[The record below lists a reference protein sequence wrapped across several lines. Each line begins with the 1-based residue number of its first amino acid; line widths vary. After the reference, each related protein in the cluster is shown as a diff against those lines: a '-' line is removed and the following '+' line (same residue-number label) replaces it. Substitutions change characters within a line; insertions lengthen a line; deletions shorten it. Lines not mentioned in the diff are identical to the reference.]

1 MKPSFMKIGISISLC
16 TGLVVQ
22 GVGPMQTPIISAKAS
37 FGWLENSPAIITS
50 INEDDYTNAGVEVA
64 SFLTGKVSDP
74 ASTGI
79 AVVALDNT
87 KGAWQYYNT
96 VGRIWY
102 NIEPVSNSN
111 AFLLLK
117 SEKIRFVPA
126 KDWNGTAS
134 ISFKLWDTTASGYQN
149 YQKNANTTVSAA
161 FSSDPGIAVI
171 TVNPVNDAPYL
182 TELNGG
188 DYLSFDGNGDY
199 VTFPDQRIYG
209 NSFTVEGF
217 LKVDAFQTWMR
228 FFESSIAE
236 QNHNIFVG
244 FNGKRMNFTAY
255 TNKGDINVTEDFP
268 ISKWVHVAIVYD
280 HSQKKGRIYWD
291 GVLKAEG
298 AMDLSTVG
306 NVARPNNW
314 LGKSTWRQDGD
325 YNGGM
330 RDVRFWSKAKTQSDI
345 VREMNVDLTGSEPNL
360 ALNYKLA
367 NSNDGNVAINTSGL
381 PLKNGTITGAT
392 WKQDTGFMGNTT
404 TDKNKS
410 VSRSFKVL
418 DVDGDDLQ
426 VSATSSN
433 TLLIPNNGLKISGS
447 GELRTLEI
455 TPAANAFGTSVISVK
470 VSDGALSNSYTFNVT
485 VNNTG
490 DVIVTGVTLDKP
502 TLSLTEGEAG
512 DTLSAVIAPAN
523 ATNKTVNWSSSDET
537 IATVV
542 NGVVTPVGVGTAIIT
557 VTTTDG
563 SFTASSVVNV
573 SAPIPPVVDVTGV
586 KLDQETLNLTAG
598 EADGLLKATIEPAN
612 ATDKDVIW
620 SSSDET
626 VATVVNGVVTPVGE
640 GTAVIT
646 VTTKDGSFTAT
657 TTVSVSAPIPPVVDV
672 TGVKLDQET
681 LNLTAGEADG
691 LLKATIEP
699 ANATDKDVIWSSSD
713 ETVATVVNGVVTP
726 VGEGTAVIT
735 VTTKDGSF
743 TATTTVSVSA
753 PIPPVVDV
761 TGVKLDQETL
771 NLTAGEADGLLKAT
785 IEPANATDKDVIW
798 SSSDETVATVVNGV
812 VTPVGEGTA
821 VITVTTKDGS
831 FTATTTVSVSALI
844 PPVVDVTGVKL
855 DQETL
860 NLTAGEADGLL
871 KATIEPANATDKDV
885 IWSSSDE
892 TVATV
897 VNGVVTP
904 VGEGTAVITVTTK
917 DGSFTATTTV
927 SVSALIPPVVD
938 VTGVKLDQETLNL
951 TAGEAD
957 GLLKATIEPA
967 NATDKD
973 VIWSSSDETVATVVN
988 GVVTPVGEGTAV
1000 ISVTTKDGSF
1010 TATTTVNVAAPK
1022 PPEVIVTGVTL
1033 DQTELNLTV
1042 GEGEGTLQATVAPAN
1057 ATNKGMIW
1065 SSSDETVAKVVYGVV
1080 TPIGEGTAII
1090 TVTTKD
1096 GSYTASTTV
1105 TVKAPVKPVTAP
1117 GIPTSVT
1124 ATAENGQAI
1133 ITFIPPVNDGGSEIT
1148 GYIVTANPGGWTVT
1162 GTGSPLTISGLTNGT
1177 SYTFTV
1183 QAINKAGI
1191 SEFSAESNAVVPSTP
1206 SGGDVVVPS
1215 QPTPS
1220 PTPAPVVNAASILI
1234 NGKAEI
1240 VGTATNGKRNE
1251 QTLTTIVLDQK
1262 KLEDKLATEGKGTV
1276 VSIGANSKSDVI
1288 VGELNGQM
1296 VKNMQGNQA
1305 ILEIKAGNATFTL
1318 PAQQINID
1326 ALNEQIGKSVAL
1338 QDIKIQIEISA
1349 PTADKVKAL
1358 EAAAQKGSFSLVSAP
1373 VNFTARGIYGDKSI
1387 ELSQFNTYVKRTIA
1401 IPEGMDPNKI
1411 TTGVYV
1417 DSEGSVH
1424 HVPTKVVVIDGKYFA
1439 TINSLSGGT
1448 YSVIWHPLEFS
1459 DVANHW
1465 AKEAVNDMGSRLVIE
1480 GTGSGQFTPDQA
1492 ITRAEFAA
1500 IVVRGLGLEMEQAA
1514 TPFSDVKTTDW
1525 YNSAINTAFTY
1536 QLING
1541 FEDGMFRPD
1550 EHITREQAMLIIAKA
1565 MKITALQTKLS
1576 VQSADVLL
1584 APFTDSSEVSNWAI
1598 SGVTDTLQAGII
1610 MGRSSKG
1617 LAPKDDM
1624 TRAEVAEIVK
1634 RLLEKSD
1641 LI

>member
-50 INEDDYTNAGVEVA
+50 INEDDYSNAGVEVA

-447 GELRTLEI
+447 GEQRTLEI

-470 VSDGALSNSYTFNVT
+470 VSDGALSNTYTFNVT

-512 DTLSAVIAPAN
+512 DTLSAVIAPIN
-523 ATNKTVNWSSSDET
+523 ATNKTVIWSSSDET
-537 IATVV
+537 VATVV
-542 NGVVTPVGVGTAIIT
+542 NGVVTPVGEGTAVITVTTKDGSFTATTTVSVSAPIPPVVDVTGVKLDQETLNLTAGEADGLLKATIEPANATDKDVIWSSSDETVATVVNGVVTPVGEGTAVIT

-598 EADGLLKATIEPAN
+598 EADGLLKTTIEPAN

-726 VGEGTAVIT
+726 VGEGTAVI
-735 VTTKDGSF
+735 
-743 TATTTVSVSA
+743 
-753 PIPPVVDV
+753 
-761 TGVKLDQETL
+761 
-771 NLTAGEADGLLKAT
+771 
-785 IEPANATDKDVIW
+785 
-798 SSSDETVATVVNGV
+798 
-812 VTPVGEGTA
+812 
-821 VITVTTKDGS
+821 
-831 FTATTTVSVSALI
+831 
-844 PPVVDVTGVKL
+844 
-855 DQETL
+855 
-860 NLTAGEADGLL
+860 
-871 KATIEPANATDKDV
+871 
-885 IWSSSDE
+885 
-892 TVATV
+892 
-897 VNGVVTP
+897 
-904 VGEGTAVITVTTK
+904 
-917 DGSFTATTTV
+917 
-927 SVSALIPPVVD
+927 
-938 VTGVKLDQETLNL
+938 
-951 TAGEAD
+951 
-957 GLLKATIEPA
+957 
-967 NATDKD
+967 
-973 VIWSSSDETVATVVN
+973 
-988 GVVTPVGEGTAV
+988 
-1000 ISVTTKDGSF
+1000 SVTTKDGSF

-1022 PPEVIVTGVTL
+1022 PPDVIVTGVTL
-1033 DQTELNLTV
+1033 DQTELNLTL

-1148 GYIVTANPGGWTVT
+1148 GYIVTANPGGLTVT

-1234 NGKAEI
+1234 NGKAET

-1480 GTGSGQFTPDQA
+1480 GTGSGQFTPDQV

-1584 APFTDSSEVSNWAI
+1584 APFTDSSKVSNWAI

-1610 MGRSSKG
+1610 KGRSSKG

>member
-1 MKPSFMKIGISISLC
+1 
-16 TGLVVQ
+16 
-22 GVGPMQTPIISAKAS
+22 MQTPIISAKAS
-37 FGWLENSPAIITS
+37 FGWIENSPAIITS
-50 INEDDYTNAGVEVA
+50 INEDDYSNAGVEVA

-447 GELRTLEI
+447 GEQRTLEI

-470 VSDGALSNSYTFNVT
+470 VSDGTLNNTYTFNVT

-490 DVIVTGVTLDKP
+490 DVIVTGVSLDKP
-502 TLSLTEGEAG
+502 SLSLTQGEAG
-512 DTLSAVIAPAN
+512 DTLSAVITPAD
-523 ATNKTVNWSSSDET
+523 ATNKTVNWSTSDET
-537 IATVV
+537 VATVV

-573 SAPIPPVVDVTGV
+573 SSPIPPVVNVTGVKLDQETLELTAGEADGLLKATIEPANATDKDVIWSSSDETVATVVNGVVTPVGEGTAVITVTTKDGSFKASTTVNVSAPIPSVVDVTGV
-586 KLDQETLNLTAG
+586 KLDQETLELTAG

-646 VTTKDGSFTAT
+646 VTTKDGSFTAS
-657 TTVSVSAPIPPVVDV
+657 TTVSVSAPIPPIVDV

-681 LNLTAGEADG
+681 LELTAGEADG
-691 LLKATIEP
+691 ILKATIEP

-713 ETVATVVNGVVTP
+713 ETVATVINGVVTP

-743 TATTTVSVSA
+743 
-753 PIPPVVDV
+753 
-761 TGVKLDQETL
+761 
-771 NLTAGEADGLLKAT
+771 KA
-785 IEPANATDKDVIW
+785 
-798 SSSDETVATVVNGV
+798 S
-812 VTPVGEGTA
+812 
-821 VITVTTKDGS
+821 
-831 FTATTTVSVSALI
+831 
-844 PPVVDVTGVKL
+844 
-855 DQETL
+855 
-860 NLTAGEADGLL
+860 
-871 KATIEPANATDKDV
+871 
-885 IWSSSDE
+885 
-892 TVATV
+892 
-897 VNGVVTP
+897 
-904 VGEGTAVITVTTK
+904 
-917 DGSFTATTTV
+917 
-927 SVSALIPPVVD
+927 
-938 VTGVKLDQETLNL
+938 
-951 TAGEAD
+951 
-957 GLLKATIEPA
+957 
-967 NATDKD
+967 
-973 VIWSSSDETVATVVN
+973 
-988 GVVTPVGEGTAV
+988 
-1000 ISVTTKDGSF
+1000 
-1010 TATTTVNVAAPK
+1010 TTVNVAAPK
-1022 PPEVIVTGVTL
+1022 PPSVIVTGVTL

-1042 GEGEGTLQATVAPAN
+1042 GEGDGNLQVTVAPAN
-1057 ATNKGMIW
+1057 ATNKGVIW

-1133 ITFIPPVNDGGSEIT
+1133 ITFIPPVNDGGSEII
-1148 GYIVTANPGGWTVT
+1148 GYIVTANPGGLTVM

-1177 SYTFTV
+1177 SYTFTI

-1191 SEFSAESNAVVPSTP
+1191 SESSAESNAVVPSTS
-1206 SGGDVVVPS
+1206 SGGDVVVPW

-1220 PTPAPVVNAASILI
+1220 ATPAPVVNDASILI
-1234 NGKAEI
+1234 NGKAET

-1276 VSIGANSKSDVI
+1276 VSIAANSKSDVI

-1305 ILEIKAGNATFTL
+1305 ILEIKTGNATFTL

-1480 GTGSGQFTPDQA
+1480 GTGNGQFTPDQA

-1525 YNSAINTAFTY
+1525 YNSAINTAFAY

>member
-37 FGWLENSPAIITS
+37 FGWIENSPAIITS
-50 INEDDYTNAGVEVA
+50 INEDDYSNAGVEVA

-447 GELRTLEI
+447 GEQRTLEI

-470 VSDGALSNSYTFNVT
+470 VSDGTLNNTYTFNVT

-490 DVIVTGVTLDKP
+490 DVIVTGVSLDKP
-502 TLSLTEGEAG
+502 SLSLTQGEAG
-512 DTLSAVIAPAN
+512 DTLSAVITPAD
-523 ATNKTVNWSSSDET
+523 ATNKTVNWSTSDET
-537 IATVV
+537 VATVV

-573 SAPIPPVVDVTGV
+573 SSPIPPVVNVTGVKLDQETLELTAGEADGLLKATIEPANATDKDVIWSSSDETVATVVNGVVTPVGEGTAVITVTTKDGSFKASTTVNVSAPIPSVVDVTGV
-586 KLDQETLNLTAG
+586 KLDQETLELTAG

-646 VTTKDGSFTAT
+646 VTTKDGSFTAS
-657 TTVSVSAPIPPVVDV
+657 TTVSVSAPIPPIVDV

-681 LNLTAGEADG
+681 LELTAGEADG
-691 LLKATIEP
+691 ILKATIEP

-713 ETVATVVNGVVTP
+713 ETVATVINGVVTP

-743 TATTTVSVSA
+743 
-753 PIPPVVDV
+753 
-761 TGVKLDQETL
+761 
-771 NLTAGEADGLLKAT
+771 KA
-785 IEPANATDKDVIW
+785 
-798 SSSDETVATVVNGV
+798 S
-812 VTPVGEGTA
+812 
-821 VITVTTKDGS
+821 
-831 FTATTTVSVSALI
+831 
-844 PPVVDVTGVKL
+844 
-855 DQETL
+855 
-860 NLTAGEADGLL
+860 
-871 KATIEPANATDKDV
+871 
-885 IWSSSDE
+885 
-892 TVATV
+892 
-897 VNGVVTP
+897 
-904 VGEGTAVITVTTK
+904 
-917 DGSFTATTTV
+917 
-927 SVSALIPPVVD
+927 
-938 VTGVKLDQETLNL
+938 
-951 TAGEAD
+951 
-957 GLLKATIEPA
+957 
-967 NATDKD
+967 
-973 VIWSSSDETVATVVN
+973 
-988 GVVTPVGEGTAV
+988 
-1000 ISVTTKDGSF
+1000 
-1010 TATTTVNVAAPK
+1010 TTVNVAAPK
-1022 PPEVIVTGVTL
+1022 PPSVIVTGVTL

-1042 GEGEGTLQATVAPAN
+1042 GEGDGNLQVTVAPAN
-1057 ATNKGMIW
+1057 ATNKGVIW

-1133 ITFIPPVNDGGSEIT
+1133 ITFIPPVNDGGSEII
-1148 GYIVTANPGGWTVT
+1148 GYIVTANPGGLTVT

-1177 SYTFTV
+1177 SYTFTI

-1191 SEFSAESNAVVPSTP
+1191 SESSAESNAVVPSTS
-1206 SGGDVVVPS
+1206 SGGDVVVPW

-1220 PTPAPVVNAASILI
+1220 ATPAPVVNDASILI
-1234 NGKAEI
+1234 NGKAET

-1276 VSIGANSKSDVI
+1276 VSIAANSKSDVI

-1305 ILEIKAGNATFTL
+1305 ILEIKTGNATFTL

-1480 GTGSGQFTPDQA
+1480 GTGNGQFTPDQA

-1525 YNSAINTAFTY
+1525 YNSAINTAFAY

>member
-50 INEDDYTNAGVEVA
+50 INEDDYSNAGVEVA

-330 RDVRFWSKAKTQSDI
+330 RDVRFWSKAKSQSDI

-433 TLLIPNNGLKISGS
+433 TLLIPNNGLKVSGS
-447 GELRTLEI
+447 GEQRTLEI

-470 VSDGALSNSYTFNVT
+470 VSDGALSNTYTFNVT

-502 TLSLTEGEAG
+502 SLSLTEGEAG
-512 DTLSAVIAPAN
+512 DTLSAVIAPAD

-537 IATVV
+537 VATVV

-573 SAPIPPVVDVTGV
+573 SAPIPPVVNVTGVKLDQETLDLTAGEADGLLKATIEPANSTDKDVIWSSSDETVATVVNGVVTPVGEGKAIITVTTKDGSFTASSVVNVSAPIPPVVDVTGV

-598 EADGLLKATIEPAN
+598 EADGILKATIEPAN

-626 VATVVNGVVTPVGE
+626 VATVVNGVITPVGE

-646 VTTKDGSFTAT
+646 VTTKDGSFTASS
-657 TTVSVSAPIPPVVDV
+657 VVNVSAPIPPVVDV

-691 LLKATIEP
+691 ILKATIEP

-713 ETVATVVNGVVTP
+713 ETVATVVNGVITP
-726 VGEGTAVIT
+726 VGEGKAIIT
-735 VTTKDGSF
+735 VTTKDGSY
-743 TATTTVSVSA
+743 AAS
-753 PIPPVVDV
+753 
-761 TGVKLDQETL
+761 
-771 NLTAGEADGLLKAT
+771 
-785 IEPANATDKDVIW
+785 
-798 SSSDETVATVVNGV
+798 
-812 VTPVGEGTA
+812 
-821 VITVTTKDGS
+821 
-831 FTATTTVSVSALI
+831 
-844 PPVVDVTGVKL
+844 
-855 DQETL
+855 
-860 NLTAGEADGLL
+860 
-871 KATIEPANATDKDV
+871 
-885 IWSSSDE
+885 
-892 TVATV
+892 
-897 VNGVVTP
+897 
-904 VGEGTAVITVTTK
+904 
-917 DGSFTATTTV
+917 
-927 SVSALIPPVVD
+927 
-938 VTGVKLDQETLNL
+938 
-951 TAGEAD
+951 
-957 GLLKATIEPA
+957 
-967 NATDKD
+967 
-973 VIWSSSDETVATVVN
+973 
-988 GVVTPVGEGTAV
+988 
-1000 ISVTTKDGSF
+1000 
-1010 TATTTVNVAAPK
+1010 TTVNVAAPK
-1022 PPEVIVTGVTL
+1022 PPSVIVTGVIL

-1042 GEGEGTLQATVAPAN
+1042 GEGDGNLQVTVAPAN
-1057 ATNKGMIW
+1057 ATNKGVIW

-1148 GYIVTANPGGWTVT
+1148 GYIVTANPGGLTVT

-1191 SEFSAESNAVVPSTP
+1191 SESSAESNAVVPSTS
-1206 SGGDVVVPS
+1206 SGGDVVVPW

-1220 PTPAPVVNAASILI
+1220 ATPAPVVNDASILI
-1234 NGKAEI
+1234 NGKAET

-1276 VSIGANSKSDVI
+1276 VSLAANSKSDVI

-1305 ILEIKAGNATFTL
+1305 ILEIKTGNATFTL

-1373 VNFTARGIYGDKSI
+1373 VNFTARGIYGEKSI

-1480 GTGSGQFTPDQA
+1480 GTGNGQFTPDQA

-1525 YNSAINTAFTY
+1525 YNSAINTAFAY

>member
-1 MKPSFMKIGISISLC
+1 NGI
-16 TGLVVQ
+16 
-22 GVGPMQTPIISAKAS
+22 
-37 FGWLENSPAIITS
+37 
-50 INEDDYTNAGVEVA
+50 
-64 SFLTGKVSDP
+64 
-74 ASTGI
+74 
-79 AVVALDNT
+79 
-87 KGAWQYYNT
+87 
-96 VGRIWY
+96 
-102 NIEPVSNSN
+102 
-111 AFLLLK
+111 
-117 SEKIRFVPA
+117 
-126 KDWNGTAS
+126 
-134 ISFKLWDTTASGYQN
+134 
-149 YQKNANTTVSAA
+149 
-161 FSSDPGIAVI
+161 
-171 TVNPVNDAPYL
+171 
-182 TELNGG
+182 
-188 DYLSFDGNGDY
+188 
-199 VTFPDQRIYG
+199 
-209 NSFTVEGF
+209 
-217 LKVDAFQTWMR
+217 
-228 FFESSIAE
+228 
-236 QNHNIFVG
+236 
-244 FNGKRMNFTAY
+244 
-255 TNKGDINVTEDFP
+255 
-268 ISKWVHVAIVYD
+268 
-280 HSQKKGRIYWD
+280 
-291 GVLKAEG
+291 
-298 AMDLSTVG
+298 
-306 NVARPNNW
+306 
-314 LGKSTWRQDGD
+314 
-325 YNGGM
+325 
-330 RDVRFWSKAKTQSDI
+330 
-345 VREMNVDLTGSEPNL
+345 
-360 ALNYKLA
+360 
-367 NSNDGNVAINTSGL
+367 
-381 PLKNGTITGAT
+381 
-392 WKQDTGFMGNTT
+392 
-404 TDKNKS
+404 
-410 VSRSFKVL
+410 
-418 DVDGDDLQ
+418 
-426 VSATSSN
+426 
-433 TLLIPNNGLKISGS
+433 
-447 GELRTLEI
+447 
-455 TPAANAFGTSVISVK
+455 
-470 VSDGALSNSYTFNVT
+470 
-485 VNNTG
+485 
-490 DVIVTGVTLDKP
+490 
-502 TLSLTEGEAG
+502 
-512 DTLSAVIAPAN
+512 
-523 ATNKTVNWSSSDET
+523 
-537 IATVV
+537 
-542 NGVVTPVGVGTAIIT
+542 
-557 VTTTDG
+557 
-563 SFTASSVVNV
+563 
-573 SAPIPPVVDVTGV
+573 
-586 KLDQETLNLTAG
+586 
-598 EADGLLKATIEPAN
+598 LKATIEPAN

-646 VTTKDGSFTAT
+646 VTTKDGSF
-657 TTVSVSAPIPPVVDV
+657 
-672 TGVKLDQET
+672 
-681 LNLTAGEADG
+681 
-691 LLKATIEP
+691 KA
-699 ANATDKDVIWSSSD
+699 S
-713 ETVATVVNGVVTP
+713 
-726 VGEGTAVIT
+726 
-735 VTTKDGSF
+735 
-743 TATTTVSVSA
+743 
-753 PIPPVVDV
+753 
-761 TGVKLDQETL
+761 
-771 NLTAGEADGLLKAT
+771 
-785 IEPANATDKDVIW
+785 
-798 SSSDETVATVVNGV
+798 
-812 VTPVGEGTA
+812 
-821 VITVTTKDGS
+821 
-831 FTATTTVSVSALI
+831 
-844 PPVVDVTGVKL
+844 
-855 DQETL
+855 
-860 NLTAGEADGLL
+860 
-871 KATIEPANATDKDV
+871 
-885 IWSSSDE
+885 
-892 TVATV
+892 
-897 VNGVVTP
+897 
-904 VGEGTAVITVTTK
+904 
-917 DGSFTATTTV
+917 
-927 SVSALIPPVVD
+927 
-938 VTGVKLDQETLNL
+938 
-951 TAGEAD
+951 
-957 GLLKATIEPA
+957 
-967 NATDKD
+967 
-973 VIWSSSDETVATVVN
+973 
-988 GVVTPVGEGTAV
+988 
-1000 ISVTTKDGSF
+1000 
-1010 TATTTVNVAAPK
+1010 TTVNVAAPK
-1022 PPEVIVTGVTL
+1022 PPSVIVTGVTL

-1042 GEGEGTLQATVAPAN
+1042 GEGDGNLQVTVAPAN
-1057 ATNKGMIW
+1057 ATNKGVIW

-1133 ITFIPPVNDGGSEIT
+1133 ITFIPPVNDGGSEII
-1148 GYIVTANPGGWTVT
+1148 GYIVTANPGGLTVT

-1177 SYTFTV
+1177 SYTFTI

-1191 SEFSAESNAVVPSTP
+1191 SESSAESNAVVPSTS
-1206 SGGDVVVPS
+1206 SGGDVVVPW

-1220 PTPAPVVNAASILI
+1220 ATPAPVVNDASILI
-1234 NGKAEI
+1234 NGKAET

-1262 KLEDKLATEGKGTV
+1262 KLEEKLATEGKGTV
-1276 VSIGANSKSDVI
+1276 VSIAANSKSDVI

-1305 ILEIKAGNATFTL
+1305 ILEIKTGNATFTL

-1480 GTGSGQFTPDQA
+1480 GTGNGQFTPDQA

-1525 YNSAINTAFTY
+1525 YNSAINTAFAY

>member
-37 FGWLENSPAIITS
+37 FGWIENSPAIITS
-50 INEDDYTNAGVEVA
+50 INEDDYSNAGVEVA

-447 GELRTLEI
+447 GEQRTLEI

-470 VSDGALSNSYTFNVT
+470 VSDGALSNTYTFNVT

-512 DTLSAVIAPAN
+512 DTLSAVIAPIN

-537 IATVV
+537 VATVV

-626 VATVVNGVVTPVGE
+626 VATVVNGIVTPVGE

-646 VTTKDGSFTAT
+646 VTTKDGSFTASS
-657 TTVSVSAPIPPVVDV
+657 VVNVSAPIPPVVDV

-743 TATTTVSVSA
+743 TASSVVNVSA

-771 NLTAGEADGLLKAT
+771 DLTAGEADGLLKAT

-831 FTATTTVSVSALI
+831 FI
-844 PPVVDVTGVKL
+844 
-855 DQETL
+855 
-860 NLTAGEADGLL
+860 
-871 KATIEPANATDKDV
+871 
-885 IWSSSDE
+885 
-892 TVATV
+892 
-897 VNGVVTP
+897 
-904 VGEGTAVITVTTK
+904 
-917 DGSFTATTTV
+917 
-927 SVSALIPPVVD
+927 
-938 VTGVKLDQETLNL
+938 
-951 TAGEAD
+951 
-957 GLLKATIEPA
+957 
-967 NATDKD
+967 
-973 VIWSSSDETVATVVN
+973 
-988 GVVTPVGEGTAV
+988 
-1000 ISVTTKDGSF
+1000 
-1010 TATTTVNVAAPK
+1010 ATTTVNVAAPK
-1022 PPEVIVTGVTL
+1022 PPDVIVTGVTL

-1124 ATAENGQAI
+1124 ATAENAQAI

-1148 GYIVTANPGGWTVT
+1148 GYIVTANPGGLTVT

-1234 NGKAEI
+1234 NGKAET

-1288 VGELNGQM
+1288 VSELNGQM

-1358 EAAAQKGSFSLVSAP
+1358 EAAAQKGAFSLVSAP

>member
-37 FGWLENSPAIITS
+37 FGWIENSPAIITS
-50 INEDDYTNAGVEVA
+50 INEDDYSNAGVEVA
-64 SFLTGKVSDP
+64 SFLSGKVSDP
-74 ASTGI
+74 ELTGI

-447 GELRTLEI
+447 GEQRTLEI

-470 VSDGALSNSYTFNVT
+470 VSDGTLNNTYTFNVT

-490 DVIVTGVTLDKP
+490 DVIVTGVSLDKP
-502 TLSLTEGEAG
+502 SLSLTQGEAG
-512 DTLSAVIAPAN
+512 DTLSAVVTPAD

-537 IATVV
+537 VATVV

-586 KLDQETLNLTAG
+586 KLDQETLELTAG
-598 EADGLLKATIEPAN
+598 EADGLLKATIEPANATDKDVIWSSSDETVATVVNGVVTPIGVGTAIITVTTTDGSFTASSVVNVSAPIPPVVDVTGVKLDQETLNLTAGEANGILKATIEPAN

-646 VTTKDGSFTAT
+646 VTTKDGSF
-657 TTVSVSAPIPPVVDV
+657 
-672 TGVKLDQET
+672 
-681 LNLTAGEADG
+681 
-691 LLKATIEP
+691 KA
-699 ANATDKDVIWSSSD
+699 S
-713 ETVATVVNGVVTP
+713 
-726 VGEGTAVIT
+726 
-735 VTTKDGSF
+735 
-743 TATTTVSVSA
+743 
-753 PIPPVVDV
+753 
-761 TGVKLDQETL
+761 
-771 NLTAGEADGLLKAT
+771 
-785 IEPANATDKDVIW
+785 
-798 SSSDETVATVVNGV
+798 
-812 VTPVGEGTA
+812 
-821 VITVTTKDGS
+821 
-831 FTATTTVSVSALI
+831 
-844 PPVVDVTGVKL
+844 
-855 DQETL
+855 
-860 NLTAGEADGLL
+860 
-871 KATIEPANATDKDV
+871 
-885 IWSSSDE
+885 
-892 TVATV
+892 
-897 VNGVVTP
+897 
-904 VGEGTAVITVTTK
+904 
-917 DGSFTATTTV
+917 
-927 SVSALIPPVVD
+927 
-938 VTGVKLDQETLNL
+938 
-951 TAGEAD
+951 
-957 GLLKATIEPA
+957 
-967 NATDKD
+967 
-973 VIWSSSDETVATVVN
+973 
-988 GVVTPVGEGTAV
+988 
-1000 ISVTTKDGSF
+1000 
-1010 TATTTVNVAAPK
+1010 TTVNVAAPK
-1022 PPEVIVTGVTL
+1022 PPSVIVTGVTL

-1042 GEGEGTLQATVAPAN
+1042 GEGDGNLQVTVAPAN
-1057 ATNKGMIW
+1057 ATNKGVIW

-1133 ITFIPPVNDGGSEIT
+1133 ITFIPPVNDGGSEII
-1148 GYIVTANPGGWTVT
+1148 GYIVTANPGGLTVT

-1177 SYTFTV
+1177 SYTFTI

-1191 SEFSAESNAVVPSTP
+1191 SESSAESNAVVPSTS
-1206 SGGDVVVPS
+1206 SGGDVVVPW

-1220 PTPAPVVNAASILI
+1220 ATPAPVVNDASILI
-1234 NGKAEI
+1234 NGKAET

-1262 KLEDKLATEGKGTV
+1262 KLEEKLATEGKGTV
-1276 VSIGANSKSDVI
+1276 VSIAANSKSDVI

-1305 ILEIKAGNATFTL
+1305 ILEIKTGNATFTL

-1480 GTGSGQFTPDQA
+1480 GTGNGQFTPDQA

-1525 YNSAINTAFTY
+1525 YNSAINTAFAY

>member
-50 INEDDYTNAGVEVA
+50 INEDDYSNAGVEVA

-433 TLLIPNNGLKISGS
+433 TLLIPNNGLEISGS

-470 VSDGALSNSYTFNVT
+470 VSDGALSNTYTFNVT

-537 IATVV
+537 VATVV

-563 SFTASSVVNV
+563 SFTASSVVN
-573 SAPIPPVVDVTGV
+573 
-586 KLDQETLNLTAG
+586 
-598 EADGLLKATIEPAN
+598 
-612 ATDKDVIW
+612 
-620 SSSDET
+620 
-626 VATVVNGVVTPVGE
+626 
-640 GTAVIT
+640 
-646 VTTKDGSFTAT
+646 
-657 TTVSVSAPIPPVVDV
+657 
-672 TGVKLDQET
+672 
-681 LNLTAGEADG
+681 
-691 LLKATIEP
+691 
-699 ANATDKDVIWSSSD
+699 
-713 ETVATVVNGVVTP
+713 
-726 VGEGTAVIT
+726 
-735 VTTKDGSF
+735 
-743 TATTTVSVSA
+743 VSA

-927 SVSALIPPVVD
+927 SVSAPIPPVVD

-1000 ISVTTKDGSF
+1000 ITVTTKDGSF

-1022 PPEVIVTGVTL
+1022 PPDVIVTGVTL

-1042 GEGEGTLQATVAPAN
+1042 GEGEGTLQATVTPAN

-1148 GYIVTANPGGWTVT
+1148 GYIVTANPGGLTVT

-1234 NGKAEI
+1234 NGKAET

>member
-37 FGWLENSPAIITS
+37 FGWIENSPAIITS
-50 INEDDYTNAGVEVA
+50 INEDDYSNAGVEVA

-381 PLKNGTITGAT
+381 PLKNGIITGAT

-447 GELRTLEI
+447 GEQRTLEI

-470 VSDGALSNSYTFNVT
+470 VSDGALSNTYTFNVT

-490 DVIVTGVTLDKP
+490 DIIVTGVTLDKP
-502 TLSLTEGEAG
+502 SLSLTEGEVG

-537 IATVV
+537 VATVV
-542 NGVVTPVGVGTAIIT
+542 NGVVTPVGEGTAVIT

-646 VTTKDGSFTAT
+646 VTTTDGSFTASS
-657 TTVSVSAPIPPVVDV
+657 VVNVSAPIPPVVDV

-681 LNLTAGEADG
+681 LDLTAGEADG

-735 VTTKDGSF
+735 VTTTDGSF
-743 TATTTVSVSA
+743 TASSVVNVSA

-771 NLTAGEADGLLKAT
+771 NLTAGEADGILKAT

-821 VITVTTKDGS
+821 VITVK
-831 FTATTTVSVSALI
+831 
-844 PPVVDVTGVKL
+844 
-855 DQETL
+855 
-860 NLTAGEADGLL
+860 
-871 KATIEPANATDKDV
+871 
-885 IWSSSDE
+885 
-892 TVATV
+892 
-897 VNGVVTP
+897 
-904 VGEGTAVITVTTK
+904 
-917 DGSFTATTTV
+917 
-927 SVSALIPPVVD
+927 
-938 VTGVKLDQETLNL
+938 
-951 TAGEAD
+951 
-957 GLLKATIEPA
+957 
-967 NATDKD
+967 
-973 VIWSSSDETVATVVN
+973 
-988 GVVTPVGEGTAV
+988 
-1000 ISVTTKDGSF
+1000 TKDGSF

-1022 PPEVIVTGVTL
+1022 PPDVIVTGVTL

-1148 GYIVTANPGGWTVT
+1148 GYIVTANPGGLTVT
-1162 GTGSPLTISGLTNGT
+1162 GTGSPLIISGLTNGT

-1191 SEFSAESNAVVPSTP
+1191 SESSAESNAVVPSTP

-1358 EAAAQKGSFSLVSAP
+1358 ESAAQKGSFSLVSAP

>member
-37 FGWLENSPAIITS
+37 FGWIENSPAIITS
-50 INEDDYTNAGVEVA
+50 INEDDYSNAGVEVA

-74 ASTGI
+74 ALTGI

-447 GELRTLEI
+447 GEQRTLEI

-470 VSDGALSNSYTFNVT
+470 VSDGALSNTYTFNVT

-502 TLSLTEGEAG
+502 SLSLTEGEAG
-512 DTLSAVIAPAN
+512 DTLSAVIAPIN

-537 IATVV
+537 VATVV

-557 VTTTDG
+557 VTTTEG

-646 VTTKDGSFTAT
+646 VTTKDGSFTASSVVNVSAPIPPVVDVTGVKLDQETLDLTAGDADGLLKATIEPANATDKDVIWSSSDETVATVVNGVVTPVGEGTAVITVT
-657 TTVSVSAPIPPVVDV
+657 TKDGSFTASSVVNVSAPIPPVVDVTGVKLDQETLNLTAGEADGILKATIEPANATDKDVIWSSSDETVATVVNGVITPVGEGTAVITVTTKDGSFTASSVVNVSAPIPPVVDV

-726 VGEGTAVIT
+726 VGEGTAVI
-735 VTTKDGSF
+735 K
-743 TATTTVSVSA
+743 
-753 PIPPVVDV
+753 
-761 TGVKLDQETL
+761 
-771 NLTAGEADGLLKAT
+771 
-785 IEPANATDKDVIW
+785 
-798 SSSDETVATVVNGV
+798 
-812 VTPVGEGTA
+812 
-821 VITVTTKDGS
+821 
-831 FTATTTVSVSALI
+831 
-844 PPVVDVTGVKL
+844 
-855 DQETL
+855 
-860 NLTAGEADGLL
+860 
-871 KATIEPANATDKDV
+871 
-885 IWSSSDE
+885 
-892 TVATV
+892 
-897 VNGVVTP
+897 
-904 VGEGTAVITVTTK
+904 
-917 DGSFTATTTV
+917 
-927 SVSALIPPVVD
+927 
-938 VTGVKLDQETLNL
+938 
-951 TAGEAD
+951 
-957 GLLKATIEPA
+957 
-967 NATDKD
+967 
-973 VIWSSSDETVATVVN
+973 
-988 GVVTPVGEGTAV
+988 
-1000 ISVTTKDGSF
+1000 VTTKDGSF

-1022 PPEVIVTGVTL
+1022 PPDVIVTGVTL

-1057 ATNKGMIW
+1057 ATNKGVIW

-1148 GYIVTANPGGWTVT
+1148 GYIVTANPGGLTVT

-1191 SEFSAESNAVVPSTP
+1191 SESSAESNAVVPSTP

-1220 PTPAPVVNAASILI
+1220 PTPAPVVNAVSILI

-1326 ALNEQIGKSVAL
+1326 ALNEQIGKSLAL

-1525 YNSAINTAFTY
+1525 YNSEINTAFTY

>member
-37 FGWLENSPAIITS
+37 LGWIENSPAIITS
-50 INEDDYTNAGVEVA
+50 INEDDYSNAGVEVA

-381 PLKNGTITGAT
+381 PLKNGTITGAS

-433 TLLIPNNGLKISGS
+433 MLLIPNNGLKISGS
-447 GELRTLEI
+447 GEQRTLEI

-470 VSDGALSNSYTFNVT
+470 VSDGTLNNTYTFNVT

-490 DVIVTGVTLDKP
+490 DVIVTGVSLDKP
-502 TLSLTEGEAG
+502 SLSLTQGEAG
-512 DTLSAVIAPAN
+512 DTLSVVITPAD

-537 IATVV
+537 VATVV

-563 SFTASSVVNV
+563 SFTASSVVNVSAPIPPVVDVTGVKLDQETLNLTTGEADGLLKATIEPANATDKDVIWSSSDETVATVVNGVVTPVGEGTAVITVTTKDGSFTASTTVNV

-646 VTTKDGSFTAT
+646 VTTKDGSFKAS
-657 TTVSVSAPIPPVVDV
+657 TTVNVSAPIPPVVDV

-681 LNLTAGEADG
+681 LELTAGEADG

-726 VGEGTAVIT
+726 VGEGNAVIT

-743 TATTTVSVSA
+743 
-753 PIPPVVDV
+753 
-761 TGVKLDQETL
+761 
-771 NLTAGEADGLLKAT
+771 KA
-785 IEPANATDKDVIW
+785 
-798 SSSDETVATVVNGV
+798 S
-812 VTPVGEGTA
+812 
-821 VITVTTKDGS
+821 
-831 FTATTTVSVSALI
+831 
-844 PPVVDVTGVKL
+844 
-855 DQETL
+855 
-860 NLTAGEADGLL
+860 
-871 KATIEPANATDKDV
+871 
-885 IWSSSDE
+885 
-892 TVATV
+892 
-897 VNGVVTP
+897 
-904 VGEGTAVITVTTK
+904 
-917 DGSFTATTTV
+917 
-927 SVSALIPPVVD
+927 
-938 VTGVKLDQETLNL
+938 
-951 TAGEAD
+951 
-957 GLLKATIEPA
+957 
-967 NATDKD
+967 
-973 VIWSSSDETVATVVN
+973 
-988 GVVTPVGEGTAV
+988 
-1000 ISVTTKDGSF
+1000 
-1010 TATTTVNVAAPK
+1010 TTVNVAAPK
-1022 PPEVIVTGVTL
+1022 PPSVIVTGVTL
-1033 DQTELNLTV
+1033 DHTELNLTV
-1042 GEGEGTLQATVAPAN
+1042 GEGDGNLQVTVAPAN
-1057 ATNKGMIW
+1057 ATNKGVIW

-1133 ITFIPPVNDGGSEIT
+1133 ITFIPPVNDGGSEII
-1148 GYIVTANPGGWTVT
+1148 GYIVTANPGGLTVT
-1162 GTGSPLTISGLTNGT
+1162 GTRSPLTISGLTNGT
-1177 SYTFTV
+1177 SYTFTI

-1191 SEFSAESNAVVPSTP
+1191 SESSAESNAVVPSTS
-1206 SGGDVVVPS
+1206 SGGDVVVPW

-1220 PTPAPVVNAASILI
+1220 ATPAPVVNDASILI
-1234 NGKAEI
+1234 NGKAET

-1276 VSIGANSKSDVI
+1276 VSIAANSKSDVI

-1305 ILEIKAGNATFTL
+1305 ILEIKTGNATFTL

-1480 GTGSGQFTPDQA
+1480 GTGNGQFTPDQA

-1525 YNSAINTAFTY
+1525 YNSAINTAFAY

>member
-37 FGWLENSPAIITS
+37 LGWIENSPAIITS
-50 INEDDYTNAGVEVA
+50 INEDDYSNAGVEVA

-447 GELRTLEI
+447 GEQRTLEI

-470 VSDGALSNSYTFNVT
+470 VSDGTLNNTYTFNVT

-490 DVIVTGVTLDKP
+490 DVIVTGVSLDKP
-502 TLSLTEGEAG
+502 SLSLTQGEAG
-512 DTLSAVIAPAN
+512 DTLSAVVTPAD

-537 IATVV
+537 VATVV

-563 SFTASSVVNV
+563 SFTASSVVNVSAPIPPVVDVTGVKLDQETLELTAGEADGLLKATIEPANATDKDVIWSSSDETVATVVNGVVTPVGEGTAVITVTTKDGSFKASTTVNV

-646 VTTKDGSFTAT
+646 VTTKDGSFKAS
-657 TTVSVSAPIPPVVDV
+657 TTVSVSAPIPSVVDV

-681 LNLTAGEADG
+681 LELTAGEADG

-743 TATTTVSVSA
+743 
-753 PIPPVVDV
+753 
-761 TGVKLDQETL
+761 
-771 NLTAGEADGLLKAT
+771 KA
-785 IEPANATDKDVIW
+785 
-798 SSSDETVATVVNGV
+798 S
-812 VTPVGEGTA
+812 
-821 VITVTTKDGS
+821 
-831 FTATTTVSVSALI
+831 
-844 PPVVDVTGVKL
+844 
-855 DQETL
+855 
-860 NLTAGEADGLL
+860 
-871 KATIEPANATDKDV
+871 
-885 IWSSSDE
+885 
-892 TVATV
+892 
-897 VNGVVTP
+897 
-904 VGEGTAVITVTTK
+904 
-917 DGSFTATTTV
+917 
-927 SVSALIPPVVD
+927 
-938 VTGVKLDQETLNL
+938 
-951 TAGEAD
+951 
-957 GLLKATIEPA
+957 
-967 NATDKD
+967 
-973 VIWSSSDETVATVVN
+973 
-988 GVVTPVGEGTAV
+988 
-1000 ISVTTKDGSF
+1000 
-1010 TATTTVNVAAPK
+1010 TTVNVAAPK
-1022 PPEVIVTGVTL
+1022 PPSVIVTGVTL

-1042 GEGEGTLQATVAPAN
+1042 GEGDGNLQVTVAPAN
-1057 ATNKGMIW
+1057 ATNKGVIW

-1133 ITFIPPVNDGGSEIT
+1133 ITFIPPVNDGGSEII
-1148 GYIVTANPGGWTVT
+1148 GYIVTANPGGLTVT

-1177 SYTFTV
+1177 SYTFTI

-1191 SEFSAESNAVVPSTP
+1191 SESSAESNAVVPSTS
-1206 SGGDVVVPS
+1206 SGGDVVPW

-1220 PTPAPVVNAASILI
+1220 ATPAPVVNDASILI
-1234 NGKAEI
+1234 NGKAET

-1276 VSIGANSKSDVI
+1276 VSIAANSKSDVI

-1305 ILEIKAGNATFTL
+1305 ILEIKTGNATFTL

-1480 GTGSGQFTPDQA
+1480 GTGNGQFTPDQA

-1525 YNSAINTAFTY
+1525 YNSAINTAFAY

>member
-1 MKPSFMKIGISISLC
+1 
-16 TGLVVQ
+16 
-22 GVGPMQTPIISAKAS
+22 MQTPIISAKAS
-37 FGWLENSPAIITS
+37 FGWIENSPAIITS
-50 INEDDYTNAGVEVA
+50 INEDDYSNAGVEVA
-64 SFLTGKVSDP
+64 SFLSGKVSDP
-74 ASTGI
+74 ELTGI

-433 TLLIPNNGLKISGS
+433 MLLIPNNGLKISGS
-447 GELRTLEI
+447 GEQRTLEI

-470 VSDGALSNSYTFNVT
+470 VSDGTLNNTYTFNVT

-490 DVIVTGVTLDKP
+490 DVIVTGVSLDKP
-502 TLSLTEGEAG
+502 SLSLTQGEAG
-512 DTLSAVIAPAN
+512 DTLSAVITPAD

-537 IATVV
+537 VATVV

-563 SFTASSVVNV
+563 SFTASSVVNVSAPIPPVVDVTGVKLDQETLNLTTGEADGLLKATIEPANATDKDVIWSSSDETVATVVNGVVTPVGEGTAVITVTTKDGSFKASTTVNVSAPIPPVVDVTGVKLDQETLNLTAGEANGILKATIEPANATDKDVIWSSSDETVATVVNGVVTPVGEGTAVITVTTKDGSFTASTTVNV

-646 VTTKDGSFTAT
+646 VTTKDGSFKAS
-657 TTVSVSAPIPPVVDV
+657 TTVNVSAPIPPVVDV

-681 LNLTAGEADG
+681 LELTAGEADG

-743 TATTTVSVSA
+743 
-753 PIPPVVDV
+753 
-761 TGVKLDQETL
+761 
-771 NLTAGEADGLLKAT
+771 KA
-785 IEPANATDKDVIW
+785 
-798 SSSDETVATVVNGV
+798 S
-812 VTPVGEGTA
+812 
-821 VITVTTKDGS
+821 
-831 FTATTTVSVSALI
+831 
-844 PPVVDVTGVKL
+844 
-855 DQETL
+855 
-860 NLTAGEADGLL
+860 
-871 KATIEPANATDKDV
+871 
-885 IWSSSDE
+885 
-892 TVATV
+892 
-897 VNGVVTP
+897 
-904 VGEGTAVITVTTK
+904 
-917 DGSFTATTTV
+917 
-927 SVSALIPPVVD
+927 
-938 VTGVKLDQETLNL
+938 
-951 TAGEAD
+951 
-957 GLLKATIEPA
+957 
-967 NATDKD
+967 
-973 VIWSSSDETVATVVN
+973 
-988 GVVTPVGEGTAV
+988 
-1000 ISVTTKDGSF
+1000 
-1010 TATTTVNVAAPK
+1010 TTVNVAAPK
-1022 PPEVIVTGVTL
+1022 PPSVIVTGVTL
-1033 DQTELNLTV
+1033 DHTELNLTV
-1042 GEGEGTLQATVAPAN
+1042 GEGDGNLQVTVAPAN
-1057 ATNKGMIW
+1057 ATNKGVIW

-1133 ITFIPPVNDGGSEIT
+1133 ITFIPPVNDGGSEII
-1148 GYIVTANPGGWTVT
+1148 GYIVTANPGGLTVT

-1177 SYTFTV
+1177 SYTFTI

-1191 SEFSAESNAVVPSTP
+1191 SESSAESNAVVPSTS
-1206 SGGDVVVPS
+1206 SGGDVVVPW

-1220 PTPAPVVNAASILI
+1220 ATPAPVVNDASILI
-1234 NGKAEI
+1234 NGKAET

-1276 VSIGANSKSDVI
+1276 VSIAANSKSDVI

-1305 ILEIKAGNATFTL
+1305 ILEIKTGNATFTL

-1480 GTGSGQFTPDQA
+1480 GTGNGQFTPDQA

-1525 YNSAINTAFTY
+1525 YNSAINTAFAY

>member
-244 FNGKRMNFTAY
+244 FNGKRMNFIAY

-470 VSDGALSNSYTFNVT
+470 VSDGALSNTYTFNVT

-726 VGEGTAVIT
+726 VGEGTAVI
-735 VTTKDGSF
+735 
-743 TATTTVSVSA
+743 
-753 PIPPVVDV
+753 
-761 TGVKLDQETL
+761 
-771 NLTAGEADGLLKAT
+771 
-785 IEPANATDKDVIW
+785 
-798 SSSDETVATVVNGV
+798 
-812 VTPVGEGTA
+812 
-821 VITVTTKDGS
+821 
-831 FTATTTVSVSALI
+831 
-844 PPVVDVTGVKL
+844 
-855 DQETL
+855 
-860 NLTAGEADGLL
+860 
-871 KATIEPANATDKDV
+871 
-885 IWSSSDE
+885 
-892 TVATV
+892 
-897 VNGVVTP
+897 
-904 VGEGTAVITVTTK
+904 
-917 DGSFTATTTV
+917 
-927 SVSALIPPVVD
+927 
-938 VTGVKLDQETLNL
+938 
-951 TAGEAD
+951 
-957 GLLKATIEPA
+957 
-967 NATDKD
+967 
-973 VIWSSSDETVATVVN
+973 
-988 GVVTPVGEGTAV
+988 
-1000 ISVTTKDGSF
+1000 SVTTKDGSF

-1022 PPEVIVTGVTL
+1022 PPDVIVTGVTL
-1033 DQTELNLTV
+1033 DQTELNLTL

-1148 GYIVTANPGGWTVT
+1148 GYIVTANPGGLTVT

-1234 NGKAEI
+1234 NGKAET

>member
-22 GVGPMQTPIISAKAS
+22 GVGPMQSPIISAKAS
-37 FGWLENSPAIITS
+37 FGWIENSPAIITS
-50 INEDDYTNAGVEVA
+50 INEDDYSNAGVEVA

-447 GELRTLEI
+447 GEQRTLEI

-470 VSDGALSNSYTFNVT
+470 VSDGALSNTYTFNVT

-502 TLSLTEGEAG
+502 SLSLTEGEVG

-537 IATVV
+537 VATVV
-542 NGVVTPVGVGTAIIT
+542 NGVVTPVGEGTAVIT

-646 VTTKDGSFTAT
+646 VTTTDGSFTASSVVNVSAPIPPVVDVTGVKLDQETLDLTAGEADGLLKATIEPANATDKDVIWSSSDETVATVVNGVVTPVGEGTAVITVT
-657 TTVSVSAPIPPVVDV
+657 TTDGSFTASSVVNVSAPIPPVVDV

-691 LLKATIEP
+691 ILKATIEP

-743 TATTTVSVSA
+743 TATTTV
-753 PIPPVVDV
+753 
-761 TGVKLDQETL
+761 
-771 NLTAGEADGLLKAT
+771 
-785 IEPANATDKDVIW
+785 
-798 SSSDETVATVVNGV
+798 
-812 VTPVGEGTA
+812 
-821 VITVTTKDGS
+821 
-831 FTATTTVSVSALI
+831 
-844 PPVVDVTGVKL
+844 
-855 DQETL
+855 
-860 NLTAGEADGLL
+860 
-871 KATIEPANATDKDV
+871 
-885 IWSSSDE
+885 
-892 TVATV
+892 
-897 VNGVVTP
+897 
-904 VGEGTAVITVTTK
+904 
-917 DGSFTATTTV
+917 
-927 SVSALIPPVVD
+927 
-938 VTGVKLDQETLNL
+938 
-951 TAGEAD
+951 
-957 GLLKATIEPA
+957 
-967 NATDKD
+967 
-973 VIWSSSDETVATVVN
+973 
-988 GVVTPVGEGTAV
+988 
-1000 ISVTTKDGSF
+1000 
-1010 TATTTVNVAAPK
+1010 NVAAPK
-1022 PPEVIVTGVTL
+1022 PPDVIVTGVTL

-1148 GYIVTANPGGWTVT
+1148 GYIVTANPGGLTVT

-1191 SEFSAESNAVVPSTP
+1191 SESSAESNAVVPSTP

-1358 EAAAQKGSFSLVSAP
+1358 ESAAQKGSFSLVSAP

>member
-50 INEDDYTNAGVEVA
+50 INEDDYSNAGVEVA

-470 VSDGALSNSYTFNVT
+470 VSDGALSNTYTFNVT

-502 TLSLTEGEAG
+502 SLSLTEGEAG
-512 DTLSAVIAPAN
+512 DTLSAVIAPIN

-537 IATVV
+537 VATVV

-646 VTTKDGSFTAT
+646 VTTKDGSFTASS
-657 TTVSVSAPIPPVVDV
+657 VVNVSAPIPPVVDV

-743 TATTTVSVSA
+743 TASSVVNVSA

-771 NLTAGEADGLLKAT
+771 NLTAGEADGILKAT

-821 VITVTTKDGS
+821 VIK
-831 FTATTTVSVSALI
+831 
-844 PPVVDVTGVKL
+844 
-855 DQETL
+855 
-860 NLTAGEADGLL
+860 
-871 KATIEPANATDKDV
+871 
-885 IWSSSDE
+885 
-892 TVATV
+892 
-897 VNGVVTP
+897 
-904 VGEGTAVITVTTK
+904 
-917 DGSFTATTTV
+917 
-927 SVSALIPPVVD
+927 
-938 VTGVKLDQETLNL
+938 
-951 TAGEAD
+951 
-957 GLLKATIEPA
+957 
-967 NATDKD
+967 
-973 VIWSSSDETVATVVN
+973 
-988 GVVTPVGEGTAV
+988 
-1000 ISVTTKDGSF
+1000 VTTKDGSF

-1022 PPEVIVTGVTL
+1022 PPDVIVTGVTL

-1148 GYIVTANPGGWTVT
+1148 GYIVTANPGGLTVT

-1191 SEFSAESNAVVPSTP
+1191 SESSAESNAVVPSTP

-1480 GTGSGQFTPDQA
+1480 GTGNGQFTPDQA

-1525 YNSAINTAFTY
+1525 YNSAINTAFAY

-1584 APFTDSSEVSNWAI
+1584 APFTDSSKVSNWAI

>member
-1 MKPSFMKIGISISLC
+1 M
-16 TGLVVQ
+16 
-22 GVGPMQTPIISAKAS
+22 
-37 FGWLENSPAIITS
+37 
-50 INEDDYTNAGVEVA
+50 
-64 SFLTGKVSDP
+64 
-74 ASTGI
+74 
-79 AVVALDNT
+79 
-87 KGAWQYYNT
+87 
-96 VGRIWY
+96 
-102 NIEPVSNSN
+102 
-111 AFLLLK
+111 
-117 SEKIRFVPA
+117 
-126 KDWNGTAS
+126 
-134 ISFKLWDTTASGYQN
+134 
-149 YQKNANTTVSAA
+149 
-161 FSSDPGIAVI
+161 
-171 TVNPVNDAPYL
+171 
-182 TELNGG
+182 
-188 DYLSFDGNGDY
+188 
-199 VTFPDQRIYG
+199 
-209 NSFTVEGF
+209 
-217 LKVDAFQTWMR
+217 
-228 FFESSIAE
+228 
-236 QNHNIFVG
+236 
-244 FNGKRMNFTAY
+244 
-255 TNKGDINVTEDFP
+255 
-268 ISKWVHVAIVYD
+268 
-280 HSQKKGRIYWD
+280 
-291 GVLKAEG
+291 
-298 AMDLSTVG
+298 
-306 NVARPNNW
+306 
-314 LGKSTWRQDGD
+314 
-325 YNGGM
+325 
-330 RDVRFWSKAKTQSDI
+330 
-345 VREMNVDLTGSEPNL
+345 
-360 ALNYKLA
+360 
-367 NSNDGNVAINTSGL
+367 
-381 PLKNGTITGAT
+381 
-392 WKQDTGFMGNTT
+392 
-404 TDKNKS
+404 
-410 VSRSFKVL
+410 
-418 DVDGDDLQ
+418 
-426 VSATSSN
+426 
-433 TLLIPNNGLKISGS
+433 
-447 GELRTLEI
+447 
-455 TPAANAFGTSVISVK
+455 
-470 VSDGALSNSYTFNVT
+470 
-485 VNNTG
+485 
-490 DVIVTGVTLDKP
+490 
-502 TLSLTEGEAG
+502 
-512 DTLSAVIAPAN
+512 
-523 ATNKTVNWSSSDET
+523 
-537 IATVV
+537 
-542 NGVVTPVGVGTAIIT
+542 NGVVTPVGEGTAVIT
-557 VTTTDG
+557 VTTKDG

-586 KLDQETLNLTAG
+586 KLDQETLDLTAG

-646 VTTKDGSFTAT
+646 VTTKDGSF
-657 TTVSVSAPIPPVVDV
+657 I
-672 TGVKLDQET
+672 
-681 LNLTAGEADG
+681 
-691 LLKATIEP
+691 
-699 ANATDKDVIWSSSD
+699 
-713 ETVATVVNGVVTP
+713 
-726 VGEGTAVIT
+726 
-735 VTTKDGSF
+735 
-743 TATTTVSVSA
+743 
-753 PIPPVVDV
+753 
-761 TGVKLDQETL
+761 
-771 NLTAGEADGLLKAT
+771 
-785 IEPANATDKDVIW
+785 
-798 SSSDETVATVVNGV
+798 
-812 VTPVGEGTA
+812 
-821 VITVTTKDGS
+821 
-831 FTATTTVSVSALI
+831 
-844 PPVVDVTGVKL
+844 
-855 DQETL
+855 
-860 NLTAGEADGLL
+860 
-871 KATIEPANATDKDV
+871 
-885 IWSSSDE
+885 
-892 TVATV
+892 
-897 VNGVVTP
+897 
-904 VGEGTAVITVTTK
+904 
-917 DGSFTATTTV
+917 
-927 SVSALIPPVVD
+927 
-938 VTGVKLDQETLNL
+938 
-951 TAGEAD
+951 
-957 GLLKATIEPA
+957 
-967 NATDKD
+967 
-973 VIWSSSDETVATVVN
+973 
-988 GVVTPVGEGTAV
+988 
-1000 ISVTTKDGSF
+1000 
-1010 TATTTVNVAAPK
+1010 ATTTVNVAAPK
-1022 PPEVIVTGVTL
+1022 PPDVIVTGVTL

-1148 GYIVTANPGGWTVT
+1148 GYIVTANPGGLTVT

-1234 NGKAEI
+1234 NGKAET

>member
-1 MKPSFMKIGISISLC
+1 MKIGISISLC

-244 FNGKRMNFTAY
+244 FNGKRMNFIAY

-470 VSDGALSNSYTFNVT
+470 VSDGALSNTYTFNVT

-640 GTAVIT
+640 GTAVI
-646 VTTKDGSFTAT
+646 
-657 TTVSVSAPIPPVVDV
+657 
-672 TGVKLDQET
+672 
-681 LNLTAGEADG
+681 
-691 LLKATIEP
+691 
-699 ANATDKDVIWSSSD
+699 
-713 ETVATVVNGVVTP
+713 
-726 VGEGTAVIT
+726 
-735 VTTKDGSF
+735 
-743 TATTTVSVSA
+743 
-753 PIPPVVDV
+753 
-761 TGVKLDQETL
+761 
-771 NLTAGEADGLLKAT
+771 
-785 IEPANATDKDVIW
+785 
-798 SSSDETVATVVNGV
+798 
-812 VTPVGEGTA
+812 
-821 VITVTTKDGS
+821 
-831 FTATTTVSVSALI
+831 
-844 PPVVDVTGVKL
+844 
-855 DQETL
+855 
-860 NLTAGEADGLL
+860 
-871 KATIEPANATDKDV
+871 
-885 IWSSSDE
+885 
-892 TVATV
+892 
-897 VNGVVTP
+897 
-904 VGEGTAVITVTTK
+904 
-917 DGSFTATTTV
+917 
-927 SVSALIPPVVD
+927 
-938 VTGVKLDQETLNL
+938 
-951 TAGEAD
+951 
-957 GLLKATIEPA
+957 
-967 NATDKD
+967 
-973 VIWSSSDETVATVVN
+973 
-988 GVVTPVGEGTAV
+988 
-1000 ISVTTKDGSF
+1000 SVTTKDGSF

-1022 PPEVIVTGVTL
+1022 PPDVIVTGVTL
-1033 DQTELNLTV
+1033 DQTELNLTL

-1148 GYIVTANPGGWTVT
+1148 GYIVTANPGGLTVT

-1234 NGKAEI
+1234 NGKAET